1 MPEPPCFAGVY
12 IDIMFLKLR
21 ELVVIGAGSFAK
33 SGFIYLDNAIGLITG
48 NGVRHE
54 SEGECASS
62 FTDLPH
68 FRNSFV
74 DGHKKTP
81 LIYESKV
88 FLFFSGGK
96 DSIANCGRAEK

>member
-1 MPEPPCFAGVY
+1 MPEPPCFAGGY
-12 IDIMFLKLR
+12 IDVIFLKLR
-21 ELVVIGAGSFAK
+21 ELVVIGTGSFAK
-33 SGFIYLDNAIGLITG
+33 SGFTHLDDTVCLIAG
-48 NGVRHE
+48 NGIRHE

-88 FLFFSGGK
+88 FLFFRG
-96 DSIANCGRAEK
+96 